1 MLLGEEKQVIY
12 HVLKNRTTTEGDG
25 ENNRQASIVRQTLLS
40 LKMGH
45 KEGQL
50 YTFTAVM
57 FTNTKGSVHSPGQRC
72 SAQPDVIYFEILST
86 STVQLV

>member
-1 MLLGEEKQVIY
+1 MYCETG
-12 HVLKNRTTTEGDG
+12 TTEKDG
-25 ENNRQASIVRQTLLS
+25 ENNRKESIVRQTLLS
-40 LKMGH
+40 LKMSH
-45 KEGQL
+45 KEAQL

-86 STVQLV
+86 SKLQLV

>member
-1 MLLGEEKQVIY
+1 M
-12 HVLKNRTTTEGDG
+12 
-25 ENNRQASIVRQTLLS
+25 RQTLLS

-50 YTFTAVM
+50 YTFIAVM
-57 FTNTKGSVHSPGQRC
+57 FTNTKGSVHSPVQRC

-86 STVQLV
+86 SNIQLV

>member
-1 MLLGEEKQVIY
+1 MHVARRGVIY
-12 HVLKNRTTTEGDG
+12 HGLKTGTTTERDG
-25 ENNRQASIVRQTLLS
+25 ENNRKASIARQTLLS

-57 FTNTKGSVHSPGQRC
+57 FTNTKGSVHSPVQRC
-72 SAQPDVIYFEILST
+72 SAQPRH
-86 STVQLV
+86 LV

>member
-1 MLLGEEKQVIY
+1 MTERDVED
-12 HVLKNRTTTEGDG
+12 NRKEG
-25 ENNRQASIVRQTLLS
+25 IVRQTLLS

-57 FTNTKGSVHSPGQRC
+57 FTNTKGSEHSPGQRC
-72 SAQPDVIYFEILST
+72 SAQPDVIY
-86 STVQLV
+86 